1 MSGFTRE
8 ERRSIAALVANPDTI
23 GVGADVS
30 ERADR
35 IASYIADWG
44 GEYDE
49 TADEVG
55 YRTAAT
61 LYISVDPDGDE
72 VTRITVV
79 PHEGDAGY
87 FGPRL
92 PERVWEKVSDYLE
105 VIGDART
112 ETDDNGEPYTVGV
125 YPLYWEG

>member
-1 MSGFTRE
+1 M
-8 ERRSIAALVANPDTI
+8 
-23 GVGADVS
+23 S

-35 IASYIADWG
+35 IASYVADWG

-49 TADEVG
+49 AADEVG

-92 PERVWEKVSDYLE
+92 PERVWEKVTDYLE